1 MAKSTAQDVF
11 RIINILKTKKPSL
24 FFIDVNI
31 TDVSFEDALA
41 KYSKKDKPV
50 KSICDLESLLNDWD
64 SLHEHLTNCDY
75 RAVFINV
82 KCARPYAFFTSQA
95 EF

>member
-31 TDVSFEDALA
+31 INVSFEDALA
-41 KYSKKDKPV
+41 KYSKKT
-50 KSICDLESLLNDWD
+50 SLL
-64 SLHEHLTNCDY
+64 SLF
-75 RAVFINV
+75 AI
-82 KCARPYAFFTSQA
+82 
-95 EF
+95 